1 MEDRTVMK
9 NLKITR
15 RHVLLV
21 LIVAVL
27 IGWIAVPALAA
38 DPLVSWREGTNK
50 RLIIEF
56 VEKVTTPGSP
66 DFVAPEDRVATFD
79 MDGTVLLGE
88 TGLCAFCI
96 CHPADQSGR
105 CRSAGVA

>member
-1 MEDRTVMK
+1 MEYREEIK

-15 RHVLLV
+15 FHVLLV

-27 IGWIAVPALAA
+27 IGRTAVPALAS
-38 DPLVSWREGTNK
+38 DPLGSWREGANK

-56 VEKVTTPGSP
+56 VEKATTPGSP

-79 MDGTVLLGE
+79 IDK
-88 TGLCAFCI
+88 
-96 CHPADQSGR
+96 
-105 CRSAGVA
+105 